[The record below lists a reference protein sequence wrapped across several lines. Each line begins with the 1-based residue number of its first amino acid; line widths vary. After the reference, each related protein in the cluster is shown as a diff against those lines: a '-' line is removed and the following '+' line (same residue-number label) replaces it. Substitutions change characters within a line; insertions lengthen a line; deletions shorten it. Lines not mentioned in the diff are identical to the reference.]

1 MSNSLKTKVFND
13 KNDRIMV
20 IFTFFFMLSYAIF
33 HAIFTVVALVLK
45 AIVKLLSFIVHG
57 ILR

>member
-1 MSNSLKTKVFND
+1 MPKSLKTKVFND

-20 IFTFFFMLSYAIF
+20 IFTFFFTLSYAIF
-33 HAIFTVVALVLK
+33 HAIFTVVALALK

>member
-1 MSNSLKTKVFND
+1 MPKSLKIKVFND

>member
-1 MSNSLKTKVFND
+1 
-13 KNDRIMV
+13 MV

-57 ILR
+57 ICVDTKSHHTDGAMALMMML

>member
-1 MSNSLKTKVFND
+1 MPKSLKTKVFND
-13 KNDRIMV
+13 KNERIMV
-20 IFTFFFMLSYAIF
+20 IFTFFFTLSYAIF
-33 HAIFTVVALVLK
+33 HAIFTMVALVLK

>member
-1 MSNSLKTKVFND
+1 MPKSLKTKVFND

>member
-1 MSNSLKTKVFND
+1 MFNSLKTKVFND